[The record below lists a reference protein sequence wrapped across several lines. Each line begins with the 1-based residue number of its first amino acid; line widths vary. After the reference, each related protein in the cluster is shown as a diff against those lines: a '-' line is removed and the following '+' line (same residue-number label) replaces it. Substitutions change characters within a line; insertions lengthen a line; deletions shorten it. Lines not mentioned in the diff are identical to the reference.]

1 MNELSWIYD
10 VHAKPKIRPIAFH
23 QDDSDDIFK
32 SYMLDPGIQN
42 IMLEIEDNDWCRSE
56 GVDGTGDT
64 HAHAHAHAHT
74 HAHTPTCKSHI
85 QPTDHYLDLDL
96 SGEFDC
102 EVKCLDNGQMYDMKA
117 VMTEYYEKDVT
128 LKTKQLEMAHMEK
141 LFNERQNGNS
151 DTLITLDTH
160 NPSPLP
166 IMSVDDEIDAI
177 LNESHVRDERL
188 GSVTEPADLDT
199 EWLIL

>member
-1 MNELSWIYD
+1 MSWIYD

-56 GVDGTGDT
+56 GVDGTGDP
-64 HAHAHAHAHT
+64 HT
-74 HAHTPTCKSHI
+74 HTPTRKSHI

-102 EVKCLDNGQMYDMKA
+102 EVKCLDNGQMYDMKS
-117 VMTEYYEKDVT
+117 VMTEYYEK
-128 LKTKQLEMAHMEK
+128 M
-141 LFNERQNGNS
+141 
-151 DTLITLDTH
+151 
-160 NPSPLP
+160 
-166 IMSVDDEIDAI
+166 
-177 LNESHVRDERL
+177 
-188 GSVTEPADLDT
+188 
-199 EWLIL
+199 

>member
-1 MNELSWIYD
+1 MSWIYD

-32 SYMLDPGIQN
+32 SYMLDPGIRN

-56 GVDGTGDT
+56 GVDGGGDI
-64 HAHAHAHAHT
+64 HT
-74 HAHTPTCKSHI
+74 HAHTRKSHI

-117 VMTEYYEKDVT
+117 VMTEYYEKDMT

-141 LFNERQNGNS
+141 LFNLRNGS
-151 DTLITLDTH
+151 HEESREEQQDSISIKLSGI
-160 NPSPLP
+160 
-166 IMSVDDEIDAI
+166 SVDDEIDAI
-177 LNESHVRDERL
+177 LNDSYTRTESRV
-188 GSVTEPADLDT
+188 SAKPDT
-199 EWLIL
+199 DWLMV

>member
-1 MNELSWIYD
+1 MNEMSWIYD

-128 LKTKQLEMAHMEK
+128 LKTKQLEMAHMDK
-141 LFNERQNGNS
+141 LFNLRNGSHEESREEPQDSISINLS
-151 DTLITLDTH
+151 GI
-160 NPSPLP
+160 
-166 IMSVDDEIDAI
+166 SVDDEIDAI
-177 LNESHVRDERL
+177 LNDSYTRTESRV
-188 GSVTEPADLDT
+188 SAKPDT
-199 EWLIL
+199 DWLMV